1 MAFIIKGLY
10 YLVHDWYSVFTNP
23 GEEPIVTKA
32 SKKLIKTPGIDVQ
45 FLIDAEDSGGS
56 TTAFIARLEPGA
68 QTPPAHKHDDWDE
81 TIYCTQGTITYV
93 VDGEKIELAQGEALC
108 VQRGQVHKFDNH
120 TTDDAWMLV
129 VSTPGLFEEDY
140 FLEIAAILNA
150 ATNGPPDFA
159 ALMAVQAKHG
169 VTAVRG

>member
-1 MAFIIKGLY
+1 MIKRLY
-10 YLVHDWYSVFTNP
+10 YWDSDWYSGFTSFR
-23 GEEPIVTKA
+23 EEPTVAKA
-32 SKKLIKTPGIDVQ
+32 SKQLIKTPGIDVQ

-81 TIYCTQGTITYV
+81 TIYCTQGTITYL
-93 VDGEKIELAQGEALC
+93 VDGEKIDLAQGEALC
-108 VQRGQVHKFDNH
+108 VKRGQAHKFDNH
-120 TTDDAWMLV
+120 TTEDAWMLV

-150 ATNGPPDFA
+150 ATNGPPDFP
-159 ALMAVQAKHG
+159 ALMAVQARHG
-169 VTAVRG
+169 VTPVSP